1 MKKLLVVLI
10 SVTLLASFAMAG
22 WQHAETI
29 FDFSAED
36 SVVVGAE
43 DEFTGDFNFMNS
55 PHGVVVDPD
64 GKIWVTLHNGMT
76 EGFLCPDPGD
86 VDGDG
91 VTEEDTSYYKPVFVF
106 EKDGDEWV
114 EADFGHIKQFELPGG
129 GSDTLHTLSP
139 HNGSG
144 KGITLDR
151 DGNVLV
157 SSWSTVYKFNYQT
170 GECMARYIPESL
182 GSITEASQ
190 DHNSG
195 LYYHSW
201 VLGGSMPVV
210 VLDEDLEK
218 VTNAIDTLGYITRSI
233 AVKSDESGAT
243 DFYMGTTWNGW
254 GVPQYHSD
262 APPTDPIAFDGFE
275 LVDTLGRWTYHGDDT
290 SYVDPLWSSSL
301 DFNPDKSKLLVGCL
315 WHGPGWAGPHG
326 SRWYLIDLETREA
339 DTIGVPVSAENYEMD
354 DIAGVPDFYL
364 KGGAAGPRGGFFVD
378 DETLYTV
385 DFYLW
390 TLDKWTYSEVGVE
403 NNNKLVNTFELKQ
416 NYPNPFNPTTTIPFT
431 LDKKAKVTLKV
442 YNMLG
447 QEVATVVDNEL
458 RSAGYNTAMFD
469 ASELAAGMYLYRIN
483 ANGKHMTKKMMLIK

>member
-29 FDFSAED
+29 FDFSRSDSTVIGVED
-36 SVVVGAE
+36 DISE
-43 DEFTGDFNFMNS
+43 SFNYQNS
-55 PHGVVVDPD
+55 PHGIVVDPD
-64 GKIWVTLHNGMT
+64 GKMWVALYSGYT
-76 EGFLCPDPGD
+76 EGMLINDVAD

-91 VTEEDTSYYKPVFVF
+91 ITEDDTSYYKPLWVF

-114 EADFGHIKQFELPGG
+114 PSDMGPIKEFDLPGG
-129 GSDTLHTLSP
+129 GQDTLHTLSP

-144 KGITLDR
+144 AGLTLTA
-151 DGNVLV
+151 DGNILFT
-157 SSWSTVYKFNYQT
+157 SWSTVYKFNYQT
-170 GECMARYIPESL
+170 GECMARYIVDDKGTL
-182 GSITEASQ
+182 TEAAE

-195 LYYHSW
+195 LIYHAW
-201 VLGGSMPVV
+201 VIGGSRPVV

-218 VTNAIDTLGYITRSI
+218 VTNAVDTLGYITRGM

-243 DFYMGTTWNGW
+243 DFYMSTTWVGF
-254 GVPQYHSD
+254 GVPHYHSD
-262 APPTDPIAFDGFE
+262 ASPTDPIGFDGFE
-275 LVDTLGRWTYHGDDT
+275 PVDTLARWEYYDAEEDS
-290 SYVDPLWSSSL
+290 SYIAPVWPSSV
-301 DFNPDKSKLLVGCL
+301 DFNTDQTKLLVGAL
-315 WHGPGWAGPHG
+315 RSSWGGPWGG
-326 SRWYLIDLETREA
+326 RWYTIDLETHEA
-339 DTIGVPVSAENYEMD
+339 DTIGFEAPDSAEAN
-354 DIAGVPDFYL
+354 PDMYVE
-364 KGGAAGPRGGFFVD
+364 GGCNGPRGGFFT
-378 DETLYTV
+378 DENTLYTV

-390 TLDKWTYSEVGVE
+390 TVDKWTYSEVGVE
-403 NNNKLVNTFELKQ
+403 NNSKVVNTFELKQ

-431 LDKKAKVTLKV
+431 LDEKAEVTLKV

-447 QEVATVVDNEL
+447 QEVATIVDNEI